1 LLPHVVVHFHI
12 EHIRDQVQSILVV
25 LDFCVQASQVETI
38 REVVLVD
45 FAEVLVATRGN
56 ELRSTSES
64 DLKDV
69 SPAYDMT
76 CSLPLRTSSTTGL

>member
-56 ELRSTSES
+56 ELREHVRIRPEGRLPSIR
-64 DLKDV
+64 
-69 SPAYDMT
+69 YDM
-76 CSLPLRTSSTTGL
+76 